1 MNKVILMGRLVADP
15 ELRYTTGNTAV
26 CRFRLA
32 VDRFM
37 GEGKENAADFINCT
51 AWGKTAE
58 HVNSYYFKGKKALVE
73 GNIKTGSYD
82 DNDGKKVFTTEVW
95 IDRIEFADD
104 KKKGENSGQAPQQAG
119 QQVATANNAPP
130 WNSPAENEVE
140 DFPRNNAPAPASAQ
154 QQPVQQQSVNNS
166 NPPWMR

>member
-15 ELRYTTGNTAV
+15 ELRYTTAQIAV

-37 GEGKENAADFINCT
+37 GEGKENTADFISCT

-58 HVNSYYFKGKKALVE
+58 HVNNYYFKGKKALVE

-104 KKKGENSGQAPQQAG
+104 KKRNDTGGQASQQ
-119 QQVATANNAPP
+119 T
-130 WNSPAENEVE
+130 SSDD
-140 DFPRNNAPAPASAQ
+140 DFPRGNAKAQ
-154 QQPVQQQSVNNS
+154 QQNQQTASKQSDNN

>member
-15 ELRYTTGNTAV
+15 ELRYTQGSNTAV

-37 GEGKENAADFINCT
+37 GEGKENAADFISCT

-58 HVNSYYFKGKKALVE
+58 HVNNYYFKGKKALVE
-73 GNIKTGSYD
+73 GNIKTGDYD
-82 DNDGKKVFTTEVW
+82 DKDGKKVYTTEVW

-104 KKKGENSGQAPQQAG
+104 KKKGENGGQAPQQTS
-119 QQVATANNAPP
+119 QQPATKDNMPPPP
-130 WNSPAENEVE
+130 WDNSGT
-140 DFPRNNAPAPASAQ
+140 DFPRNNQPAP
-154 QQPVQQQSVNNS
+154 QQPAKEKM
-166 NPPWMR
+166 PWDK

>member
-15 ELRYTTGNTAV
+15 ELRYTQGNTAV

-37 GEGKENAADFINCT
+37 GEGKENAADFISCT

-58 HVNSYYFKGKKALVE
+58 FTEKYFFKGKRALIE

-82 DNDGKKVFTTEVW
+82 DNDGKKVYTTEVW
-95 IDRIEFADD
+95 VERIEFADD
-104 KKKGENSGQAPQQAG
+104 KKKDENGGQTPQQGGRQVTASDNPPWGNTDDDFPRSNRPTQQPTQQPPTQQPAPQQ
-119 QQVATANNAPP
+119 N
-130 WNSPAENEVE
+130 
-140 DFPRNNAPAPASAQ
+140 
-154 QQPVQQQSVNNS
+154 VNDS
-166 NPPWMR
+166 TPPWMR